1 MRDKLRCPEK
11 GGEGGDR
18 RRRLRQRDGIGL
30 CKSFLRPRRD
40 PPLAVRVPA
49 RKGWSQ
55 TPGDN
60 HCAFVASMGEN
71 KGNKV
76 SITRLYKLLNR

>member
-1 MRDKLRCPEK
+1 
-11 GGEGGDR
+11 
-18 RRRLRQRDGIGL
+18 
-30 CKSFLRPRRD
+30 
-40 PPLAVRVPA
+40 VPA